1 MTKKGK
7 LILYGIVLLLGLL
20 SFILQVFVYQKPDGV
35 LGLVI
40 CIINFEMI
48 LVGIIKLCKLSQKF
62 KNSFLVALDI
72 FTWLP

>member
-40 CIINFEMI
+40 CIINVEMI

>member
-40 CIINFEMI
+40 CIISVEMI
-48 LVGIIKLCKLSQKF
+48 IVGIIKLCKLSEKF
-62 KNSFLVALDI
+62 KNSFWVALDI